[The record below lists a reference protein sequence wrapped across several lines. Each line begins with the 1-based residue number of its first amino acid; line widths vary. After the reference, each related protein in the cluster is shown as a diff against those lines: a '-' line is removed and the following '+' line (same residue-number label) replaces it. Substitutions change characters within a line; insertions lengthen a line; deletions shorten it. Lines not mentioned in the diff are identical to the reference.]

1 MADTIKAKQNGKTRA
16 QLILILM
23 QAYGRPVTAR
33 EIMNIVYPGNK
44 NESQISDELR
54 YMFQQGKVIRT
65 GTPQQYFYELLE
77 KKKRNYFYVMQNKT
91 FAEEY
96 SGGYLWAPQQGNNG
110 AAANHSWS
118 RMQSVKAG
126 DVIIHGYKQQVVAI
140 SIAKSDC
147 YSAQRPEELVAD

>member
-54 YMFQQGKVIRT
+54 YMFQELIGWDDVMPDNFYYKYNLAREMT
-65 GTPQQYFYELLE
+65 GDVPITY
-77 KKKRNYFYVMQNKT
+77 YVM
-91 FAEEY
+91 EY
-96 SGGYLWAPQQGNNG
+96 
-110 AAANHSWS
+110 
-118 RMQSVKAG
+118 
-126 DVIIHGYKQQVVAI
+126 
-140 SIAKSDC
+140 DC
-147 YSAQRPEELVAD
+147 LFGKECG